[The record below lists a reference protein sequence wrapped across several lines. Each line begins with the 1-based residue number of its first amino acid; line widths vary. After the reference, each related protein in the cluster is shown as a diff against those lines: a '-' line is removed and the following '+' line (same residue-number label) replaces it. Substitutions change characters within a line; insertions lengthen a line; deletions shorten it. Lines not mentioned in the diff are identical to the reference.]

1 MNFAHHFF
9 TLQLIPRG
17 KCSKAGQPLVY
28 KYKDVKKVFDYVFN
42 VEFAVNLLKGPIFMT
57 ISKRV
62 SRLAAAAAAAVMAMS
77 AIPAVP
83 VSAFIDLKNLPVP
96 LEEDDSKAF
105 SKIVPELYSA
115 KSDSYWRGTYTE
127 LKWKPVKGA
136 LYYKVYRKT
145 DGEGNKCIAN
155 VFDTEYDD
163 YDGNGTN
170 EYKIKAVTFTYSD
183 EKVLTKYSNTIEVKT
198 AKKDEPVYYDEVSC
212 DAAVEYEADEDICD
226 DDSDAAYAPVPSPS
240 IAPVSVSE
248 TANSSY
254 MPVNTEEY
262 SKSEESGY
270 KKASISPLSTFSADV
285 DTASYANLR
294 RLINGGYRIP
304 EDAVRIEE
312 MLNYF
317 NYDYA
322 KPAGNSRFAVT
333 TELSDCPWNDK
344 AQLLA
349 VGIQGKELEK
359 TPNSNLV
366 FLIDTSGSMSSPDK
380 LELAGKSIR
389 KLSKTLGKNDRVSIV
404 TYSGEERVILAGA
417 RGNQVNTVNALTSI
431 LEADGSTNGESG
443 IQAAYAIAEKYYIEG
458 GNNRIILCT
467 DGDLN
472 VGISDED
479 ELKKLVEEKRRSG
492 VYLSVMGFGTGNIK
506 DNKMETL
513 ADNGNGSYHYIDSVT
528 EAEKIFVEERSSTLY
543 TIAKDVKIQVEFNPQ
558 NVEGYRLIGY
568 DNRRLANEDF
578 TDDTKDAGEV
588 GAGGSVTALY
598 EIIPAAGKTSSGLK
612 YQKTEPRAEFSGEL
626 LTVKVRYKNPD
637 NGKSYQVTDIVDKA
651 DYSVKMSDNM
661 KLACAVTEFGLA
673 LKDSDYKGTADA
685 AHALAL
691 AKSLTKPDKYE
702 EEFVGLIAKYIN
714 DSD

>member
-1 MNFAHHFF
+1 
-9 TLQLIPRG
+9 
-17 KCSKAGQPLVY
+17 
-28 KYKDVKKVFDYVFN
+28 
-42 VEFAVNLLKGPIFMT
+42 MT
-57 ISKRV
+57 ISKRI
-62 SRLAAAAAAAVMAMS
+62 SKLAAAAAAAVMALS
-77 AIPAVP
+77 AVPAVP
-83 VSAFIDLKNLPVP
+83 VSAAIDLKNLPVP
-96 LEEDDSKAF
+96 LGEDNSKAF

-115 KSDSYWRGTYTE
+115 KSDSYWGEAYTE
-127 LKWKPVKGA
+127 LEWKPVKGA
-136 LYYKVYRKT
+136 LYYKVYRKE
-145 DGEGNKCIAN
+145 DGGANKCIAN
-155 VFDTEYDD
+155 VFDTEYCD
-163 YDGNGTN
+163 YGVYTER

-183 EKVLTKYSNTIEVKT
+183 EKVLTKFSNIVEVK
-198 AKKDEPVYYDEVSC
+198 ASKKSKPEYYYDGEVSA
-212 DAAVEYEADEDICD
+212 DAGVEYEADEDLYEEASD
-226 DDSDAAYAPVPSPS
+226 DYDFEPSP
-240 IAPVSVSE
+240 APAPAPTAVSQ
-248 TANSSY
+248 TANSLY
-254 MPVNTEEY
+254 APVNTEEY

-270 KKASISPLSTFSADV
+270 KKAAISPLSTFSADV

-294 RLINGGYRIP
+294 RLINDGSRIP

-317 NYDYA
+317 DYDYA

-333 TELSDCPWNDK
+333 TELSDCPWNSK
-344 AQLLA
+344 AQLLS
-349 VGIQGKELEK
+349 VGIQGMELEK
-359 TPNSNLV
+359 TPDSNLV
-366 FLIDTSGSMSSPDK
+366 FLIDTSGSMYSEDK

-417 RGNQVNTVNALTSI
+417 RGDQVNTVNALTTI
-431 LEADGSTNGESG
+431 LEADGCTNGESG
-443 IQAAYAIAEKYYIEG
+443 IQAAYAIAEKYFIEG

-472 VGISDED
+472 VGISDEG
-479 ELKKLVEEKRRSG
+479 ELKKLVEQKRRSG

-528 EAEKIFVEERSSTLY
+528 EAEKIFVKERSSTLY
-543 TIAKDVKIQVEFNPQ
+543 TIAKDVKIQVEFNPA

-598 EIIPAAGKTSSGLK
+598 EIIPAAGRTSAGLK

-637 NGKSYQVTDIVDKA
+637 DGKSYQVTDTVDRA
-651 DYSVKMSDNM
+651 DYSSKMSDNM
-661 KLACAVTEFGLA
+661 KLACAVTEFGLV

-685 AHALAL
+685 AHALKL
-691 AKSLTKPDKYE
+691 AKGLAKPDAYE
-702 EEFVGLIAKYIN
+702 KELAELIAKYIN
-714 DSD
+714 GRE

>member
-1 MNFAHHFF
+1 
-9 TLQLIPRG
+9 
-17 KCSKAGQPLVY
+17 
-28 KYKDVKKVFDYVFN
+28 
-42 VEFAVNLLKGPIFMT
+42 MT

-62 SRLAAAAAAAVMAMS
+62 SKFAAAAAATVMALS

-83 VSAFIDLKNLPVP
+83 VSAAIDLKNLPVP

-115 KSDSYWRGTYTE
+115 KSDRYWRGTYTE

-136 LYYKVYRKT
+136 LYYKVYRKA

-163 YDGNGTN
+163 YDGSGTN

-183 EKVLTKYSNTIEVKT
+183 EKVLTKYSNTVEVKT
-198 AKKDEPVYYDEVSC
+198 TKKDEPDYYYAEGDISS
-212 DAAVEYEADEDICD
+212 DAGASVEYEADEAICD
-226 DDSDAAYAPVPSPS
+226 EDSDSAYDHKPAP
-240 IAPVSVSE
+240 APAPTAVSGTV
-248 TANSSY
+248 NSLY
-254 MPVNTEEY
+254 IPVNTEEY

-270 KKASISPLSTFSADV
+270 KKAAISPLSTFSADV

-294 RLINGGYRIP
+294 RLINDGSRIP

-317 NYDYA
+317 DYDYA

-349 VGIQGKELEK
+349 VGIQGMELEK

-366 FLIDTSGSMSSPDK
+366 FLIDTSGSMYSEDK

-417 RGNQVNTVNALTSI
+417 RGDQVNTVNALTTI
-431 LEADGSTNGESG
+431 LDADGSTNGESG
-443 IQAAYAIAEKYYIEG
+443 IQAAYAIAEKYFIEG

-472 VGISDED
+472 VGISDEG
-479 ELKKLVEEKRRSG
+479 ELKKLVEQKRRSG

-513 ADNGNGSYHYIDSVT
+513 ADNGNGSYHYIDSET
-528 EAEKIFVEERSSTLY
+528 EAEKIFVKERSSTLY
-543 TIAKDVKIQVEFNPQ
+543 TIAKDVKIQVEFNPA

-637 NGKSYQVTDIVDKA
+637 DGKSYQVTDTVDRA
-651 DYSVKMSDNM
+651 DYSAKMSDNM
-661 KLACAVTEFGLA
+661 KLASAVTEFGLV
-673 LKDSDYKGTADA
+673 LKDSGYKGTADVT
-685 AHALAL
+685 HALKL
-691 AKSLTKPDKYE
+691 AKSLNKPDKYE
-702 EEFVGLIAKYIN
+702 EELMGLIAKYIN
-714 DSD
+714 DND

>member
-1 MNFAHHFF
+1 
-9 TLQLIPRG
+9 
-17 KCSKAGQPLVY
+17 
-28 KYKDVKKVFDYVFN
+28 
-42 VEFAVNLLKGPIFMT
+42 MT

-62 SRLAAAAAAAVMAMS
+62 SKLAAAAAAAVMALS
-77 AIPAVP
+77 AVPAVP
-83 VSAFIDLKNLPVP
+83 VSAAIDLKNLPVP

-115 KSDSYWRGTYTE
+115 KSDKYWRGTYTE

-136 LYYKVYRKT
+136 LYYKVYRKA

-163 YDGNGTN
+163 YDGSGTN

-183 EKVLTKYSNTIEVKT
+183 EKVLTKYSNTVEVKT
-198 AKKDEPVYYDEVSC
+198 MKKDEPDYYYAEGEVSS
-212 DAAVEYEADEDICD
+212 DAGAPAEDDEAFF
-226 DDSDAAYAPVPSPS
+226 DDSDAAYEPSPAPVPAPAPS
-240 IAPVSVSE
+240 AVSQ
-248 TANSSY
+248 TANSLY
-254 MPVNTEEY
+254 VPVNTEEY

-270 KKASISPLSTFSADV
+270 KKAAISPLSTFSADV

-294 RLINGGYRIP
+294 RLINDGDYIP

-317 NYDYA
+317 DYDYA
-322 KPAGNSRFAVT
+322 KPAGNSRFAVM
-333 TELSDCPWNDK
+333 TELSDCPWNSK
-344 AQLLA
+344 AQLLS
-349 VGIQGKELEK
+349 VGIQGMELEK
-359 TPNSNLV
+359 APNSNLV
-366 FLIDTSGSMSSPDK
+366 FLIDTSGSMSSEDK

-417 RGNQVNTVNALTSI
+417 RGDQVNTVNALTSI
-431 LEADGSTNGESG
+431 LEADGVTNGESG
-443 IQAAYAIAEKYYIEG
+443 IQAAYAIAEKYFIEG

-472 VGISDED
+472 VGISDEG
-479 ELKKLVEEKRRSG
+479 ELKKLVEQKRKSG

-528 EAEKIFVEERSSTLY
+528 EAEKIFVKERSSTLY
-543 TIAKDVKIQVEFNPQ
+543 TIAKDVKIQVEFNPA

-578 TDDTKDAGEV
+578 NDDTKDAGEV

-598 EIIPAAGKTSSGLK
+598 EIIPAAGRTSAGLK

-637 NGKSYQVTDIVDKA
+637 DGKSYQVTNTVDRT
-651 DYSVKMSDNM
+651 DYSAKMSNNM
-661 KLACAVTEFGLA
+661 KLACAVTEFGLV
-673 LKDSDYKGTADA
+673 LKDSDYKGTADVT
-685 AHALAL
+685 HALKL
-691 AKSLTKPDKYE
+691 AKSLTKPDAYE
-702 EEFVGLIAKYIN
+702 TELAELIAKYIN
-714 DSD
+714 DRE

>member
-1 MNFAHHFF
+1 
-9 TLQLIPRG
+9 
-17 KCSKAGQPLVY
+17 
-28 KYKDVKKVFDYVFN
+28 
-42 VEFAVNLLKGPIFMT
+42 MT

-62 SRLAAAAAAAVMAMS
+62 SKLAAAAAAAVMALS
-77 AIPAVP
+77 VIPAVP
-83 VSAFIDLKNLPVP
+83 VSAAIDLKNLPVP

-115 KSDSYWRGTYTE
+115 KSGSYWGESYTE
-127 LKWKPVKGA
+127 LEWKPVKGA
-136 LYYKVYRKT
+136 LYYKVYRKE
-145 DGEGNKCIAN
+145 DGGANKCIAN
-155 VFDTEYDD
+155 VFDTEYCD
-163 YDGNGTN
+163 YDSYAKR

-183 EKVLTKYSNTIEVKT
+183 KKVLTKYSNAIEVKA
-198 AKKDEPVYYDEVSC
+198 AKKSKPEYYYDGEVSA
-212 DAAVEYEADEDICD
+212 DAGVAYEADD
-226 DDSDAAYAPVPSPS
+226 DLYEEASDDYDFEPSPAPVP
-240 IAPVSVSE
+240 APTAVSQ
-248 TANSSY
+248 TANSLY
-254 MPVNTEEY
+254 VPVNTEEY

-270 KKASISPLSTFSADV
+270 KKAVISPLSTFSADV

-294 RLINGGYRIP
+294 RLINDGDYIP

-317 NYDYA
+317 DYDYA

-333 TELSDCPWNDK
+333 TELSDCPWNSK
-344 AQLLA
+344 AQLLS
-349 VGIQGKELEK
+349 VGIQGMELEK
-359 TPNSNLV
+359 APNSNLV
-366 FLIDTSGSMSSPDK
+366 FLIDTSGSMSSEDK

-417 RGNQVNTVNALTSI
+417 RGDQVNTVNALTSI
-431 LEADGSTNGESG
+431 LEADGVTNGESG
-443 IQAAYAIAEKYYIEG
+443 IQAAYAIAEKYFIEG

-472 VGISDED
+472 VGISDEG
-479 ELKKLVEEKRRSG
+479 ELKKLVEQKRKSG

-528 EAEKIFVEERSSTLY
+528 EAEKIFVKERSSTLY
-543 TIAKDVKIQVEFNPQ
+543 TIAKDVKIQVEFNPA

-578 TDDTKDAGEV
+578 NDDTKDAGEV

-598 EIIPAAGKTSSGLK
+598 EIIPAAGRTSAGLK

-637 NGKSYQVTDIVDKA
+637 DGKSYQVTNTVDRT
-651 DYSVKMSDNM
+651 DYSAKMSNNM
-661 KLACAVTEFGLA
+661 KLACAVTEFGLV
-673 LKDSDYKGTADA
+673 LKDSDYKGTADVT
-685 AHALAL
+685 HALKL
-691 AKSLTKPDKYE
+691 AKSLTKPDAYE
-702 EEFVGLIAKYIN
+702 TELAELIAKYIN
-714 DSD
+714 DRE

>member
-1 MNFAHHFF
+1 
-9 TLQLIPRG
+9 
-17 KCSKAGQPLVY
+17 
-28 KYKDVKKVFDYVFN
+28 
-42 VEFAVNLLKGPIFMT
+42 MT

-62 SRLAAAAAAAVMAMS
+62 SKLAAAAAATVMTLS

-83 VSAFIDLKNLPVP
+83 VSAAIDLKNLPVP
-96 LEEDDSKAF
+96 LEEDNSKAF
-105 SKIVPELYSA
+105 SRIVPELYSA
-115 KSDSYWRGTYTE
+115 KNDSYWGEAYTE
-127 LKWKPVKGA
+127 LKWKPVMGA

-155 VFDTEYDD
+155 VFDTEYCDYGA
-163 YDGNGTN
+163 YDGR

-183 EKVLTKYSNTIEVKT
+183 EKVLTKFSNIVEVK
-198 AKKDEPVYYDEVSC
+198 AAEKRKPVYYDDEVSC
-212 DAAVEYEADEDICD
+212 DAAVEDEADD
-226 DDSDAAYAPVPSPS
+226 DLYEEASDYDYDYEPSP
-240 IAPVSVSE
+240 APAPTAVSGTV
-248 TANSSY
+248 NSLY
-254 MPVNTEEY
+254 IPVNTEEY

-294 RLINGGYRIP
+294 RLINDGSRIP

-317 NYDYA
+317 DYDYA

-333 TELSDCPWNDK
+333 TELSDCPWNSK
-344 AQLLA
+344 AQILA
-349 VGIQGKELEK
+349 VGIQGMELEK

-366 FLIDTSGSMSSPDK
+366 FLIDTSGSMSSEDK

-417 RGNQVNTVNALTSI
+417 RGDQVNTVNALTTI
-431 LEADGSTNGESG
+431 LDADGSTNGESG
-443 IQAAYAIAEKYYIEG
+443 IQAAYTIAEKYFIEG

-472 VGISDED
+472 VGISDEG
-479 ELKKLVEEKRRSG
+479 ELKKLIEEKRRSG

-513 ADNGNGSYHYIDSVT
+513 ADNGNGSYHYIDSET
-528 EAEKIFVEERSSTLY
+528 EAEKIFVKERSSTLY
-543 TIAKDVKIQVEFNPQ
+543 TIAKDVKIQVEFNPA

-578 TDDTKDAGEV
+578 TDDAKDAGEV

-637 NGKSYQVTDIVDKA
+637 DGKSYQVTDTVGRA
-651 DYSVKMSDNM
+651 DYSAKMSDNM
-661 KLACAVTEFGLA
+661 KLACAVTEFGLV
-673 LKDSDYKGTADA
+673 LKDSNYKGTADIN
-685 AHALAL
+685 HSLKL
-691 AKSLTKPDKYE
+691 AKSLSKPDKYE
-702 EEFVGLIAKYIN
+702 EELMGIISKYIN
-714 DSD
+714 SIE

>member
-1 MNFAHHFF
+1 
-9 TLQLIPRG
+9 
-17 KCSKAGQPLVY
+17 
-28 KYKDVKKVFDYVFN
+28 
-42 VEFAVNLLKGPIFMT
+42 MT

-62 SRLAAAAAAAVMAMS
+62 SKLAAAAAAAVMALS

-83 VSAFIDLKNLPVP
+83 VSAAIDLKNLPVP
-96 LEEDDSKAF
+96 LEEDNSKAF
-105 SKIVPELYSA
+105 SKIIPELYSA
-115 KSDSYWRGTYTE
+115 KNDSYWGETYTE

-136 LYYKVYRKT
+136 LYYKVYKKT

-155 VFDTEYDD
+155 VFETEYTD
-163 YDGNGTN
+163 YSSYGTS

-183 EKVLTKYSNTIEVKT
+183 EKVLTKFSNIVEVKA
-198 AKKDEPVYYDEVSC
+198 AKKSEPSYYDYDDGYVSA
-212 DAAVEYEADEDICD
+212 DAGASYEDDEDISSDAPIEGD
-226 DDSDAAYAPVPSPS
+226 DDIFLDEENDYAYAPIP
-240 IAPVSVSE
+240 APAE
-248 TANSSY
+248 TLGTNAAY
-254 MPVNTEEY
+254 VPVNTEEY
-262 SKSEESGY
+262 GKSEESGY
-270 KKASISPLSTFSADV
+270 KKAAVSPLSTFSADV

-294 RLINGGYRIP
+294 RLINDGDRVP
-304 EDAVRIEE
+304 KDAVRIEE

-317 NYDYA
+317 DYDYK

-344 AQLLA
+344 AQLLS
-349 VGIQGKELEK
+349 VGIQGRELEK
-359 TPNSNLV
+359 TPDSNLV
-366 FLIDTSGSMSSPDK
+366 FLIDTSGSMDSEDK
-380 LELAGKSIR
+380 LELACKSIR

-417 RGNQVNTVNALTSI
+417 RGDQVNTVNALTTI
-431 LEADGSTNGESG
+431 LEADGVTNGESG
-443 IQAAYAIAEKYYIEG
+443 IQAAYAIAEKYFIKD

-472 VGISDED
+472 VGISDES

-513 ADNGNGSYHYIDSVT
+513 ADNGNGSYHYVDSET
-528 EAEKIFVEERSSTLY
+528 EAEKIFVKERSSTLY

-598 EIIPAAGKTSSGLK
+598 EIIPAAGKTSSVLK
-612 YQKTEPRAEFSGEL
+612 YQKSEPRAEFSGEL

-637 NGKSYQVTDIVDKA
+637 DGKSYQVTNIVDRA
-651 DYSVKMSDNM
+651 DYSSKMSNNM
-661 KLACAVTEFGLA
+661 KLACAVTEFGLV
-673 LKDSDYKGTADA
+673 LKDSGYKGTADVT
-685 AHALAL
+685 HALTL
-691 AKSLTKPDKYE
+691 AKSLKDPDIYEKELVTLISKYQKDNKVSE
-702 EEFVGLIAKYIN
+702 
-714 DSD
+714 

>member
-1 MNFAHHFF
+1 
-9 TLQLIPRG
+9 
-17 KCSKAGQPLVY
+17 
-28 KYKDVKKVFDYVFN
+28 
-42 VEFAVNLLKGPIFMT
+42 MT

-62 SRLAAAAAAAVMAMS
+62 SKLAAAAAAAVMALS

-83 VSAFIDLKNLPVP
+83 VSAAIDLKNLPVP
-96 LEEDDSKAF
+96 LEEDNSKAF
-105 SKIVPELYSA
+105 SRIVPELYSA
-115 KSDSYWRGTYTE
+115 KNDSYWGEAYTE

-155 VFDTEYDD
+155 VFDTEYCDYGA
-163 YDGNGTN
+163 YDGR

-183 EKVLTKYSNTIEVKT
+183 EKVLTKFSNIVEVK
-198 AKKDEPVYYDEVSC
+198 AAEKSKPVYCDDEVSC
-212 DAAVEYEADEDICD
+212 DAAVEYEADD
-226 DDSDAAYAPVPSPS
+226 DLYEEASDYDYDYEPSP
-240 IAPVSVSE
+240 APAPTAVSGTV
-248 TANSSY
+248 NSLY
-254 MPVNTEEY
+254 IPVNTEEY

-294 RLINGGYRIP
+294 RLINDGSRIP

-317 NYDYA
+317 DYDYA

-333 TELSDCPWNDK
+333 TELSDCPWNSK

-349 VGIQGKELEK
+349 VGIQGMELEK

-366 FLIDTSGSMSSPDK
+366 FLIDTSGSMSSEDK

-417 RGNQVNTVNALTSI
+417 RGDQVNTVNALTTI
-431 LEADGSTNGESG
+431 LDADGSTNGESG
-443 IQAAYAIAEKYYIEG
+443 IQAAYAIAEKYFIEG

-472 VGISDED
+472 VGISDEG
-479 ELKKLVEEKRRSG
+479 ELKKLVEQKRRSG

-513 ADNGNGSYHYIDSVT
+513 ADNGNGSYHYIDSET
-528 EAEKIFVEERSSTLY
+528 EAEKIFVKERSSTLY
-543 TIAKDVKIQVEFNPQ
+543 TIAKDVKIQVEFNPA

-637 NGKSYQVTDIVDKA
+637 DGKSYQVTDTVDRA
-651 DYSVKMSDNM
+651 DYSAKMSDNM
-661 KLACAVTEFGLA
+661 KLASAVTEFGLV
-673 LKDSDYKGTADA
+673 LKDSGYKGTADVN
-685 AHALAL
+685 HALKL

-702 EEFVGLIAKYIN
+702 EELMGLIAKYIN
-714 DSD
+714 DND